1 MTFYINENIFLDNV
15 KQRMKLLYD
24 KDDGHRGDVRMLMML
39 VYVSDSDIPVSV
51 VWSNFE
57 YFVLQRIYDLVSAK
71 LEEKQSKAVSLLP
84 RLTKNYVH
92 GRE

>member
-39 VYVSDSDIPVSV
+39 VYVPDSDIPVSV
-51 VWSNFE
+51 VWFIIQILNIL
-57 YFVLQRIYDLVSAK
+57 YCSASMTWFLPSWRK
-71 LEEKQSKAVSLLP
+71 SRAKQ
-84 RLTKNYVH
+84 
-92 GRE
+92 